1 MPVPVMQ
8 VGHVRM
14 RMPHRLVHVLVGVG
28 LGPLV
33 AVVRVL
39 VMFVVNVTM
48 GVRQAPVL
56 VQMPVRLRQHE
67 PGRDRH

>member
-39 VMFVVNVTM
+39 VMLVVNMAM
-48 GVRQAPVL
+48 GVRQPAML
-56 VQMPVRLRQHE
+56 VFVPM
-67 PGRDRH
+67 

>member
-1 MPVPVMQ
+1 MQ

-14 RMPHRLVHVLVGVG
+14 SVPHLLVHMLVGVG

-39 VMFVVNVTM
+39 VMLVVNMAM
-48 GVRQAPVL
+48 GVRQPAML
-56 VQMPVRLRQHE
+56 VFVPM
-67 PGRDRH
+67 

>member
-1 MPVPVMQ
+1 MLVAVMQ

-14 RMPHRLVHVLVGVG
+14 SVPHRLMHVLVGVG

-39 VMFVVNVTM
+39 VVLVVYMAM
-48 GVRQAPVL
+48 GVRQPAML
-56 VQMPVRLRQHE
+56 VFVTM
-67 PGRDRH
+67 